1 MPHLTVYLSV
11 FYTRWI
17 YITCFY
23 WIVAVIEMTD
33 ADHEQNIDVLAEA
46 TSNGKLCL
54 YKTGA
59 SKIPM
64 MQNNNILPVNNN
76 TG

>member
-1 MPHLTVYLSV
+1 
-11 FYTRWI
+11 
-17 YITCFY
+17 
-23 WIVAVIEMTD
+23 MTD